1 MSGSIKQS
9 WAEVQLRLKNAL
21 GTAGG
26 RRGNAQE
33 MLKYSD
39 VNRRII
45 SVEQAQIHAFL
56 DLLYMDFVSNTEEVK
71 DNGSPDYDRA
81 AMNFGWL
88 LDVKQDLE
96 KYQLTM
102 DDPQDPRNE
111 FIEVKNAEAKG
122 KAMGKNSL
130 MIETGGGAEA
140 SDGGS

>member
-56 DLLYMDFVSNTEEVK
+56 DLLYMDFVMNTEEVK

-81 AMNFGWL
+81 AQHFGWL

-102 DDPQDPRNE
+102 DDPQDARNE

-122 KAMGKNSL
+122 RAQGKNTLS
-130 MIETGGGAEA
+130 IETAGSGDSEGGA
-140 SDGGS
+140 